1 MLPVLGL
8 FHALAC
14 PDKQCSR
21 NPCLYSHRNQEDLPQ
36 PVALE
41 VPVSLEVPVVQAQ
54 PPKRQIAQSTS
65 PAPAREPPR
74 KLQRTGKNKKPVA
87 RATISQTSVGSC
99 AAAAV
104 CFVSSS

>member
-21 NPCLYSHRNQEDLPQ
+21 DPCLYSHRDQEDLPQ
-36 PVALE
+36 PVSLQI
-41 VPVSLEVPVVQAQ
+41 PVSLEVPAVQAQ

-74 KLQRTGKNKKPVA
+74 KLQRTGTTKRQVA
-87 RATISQTSVGSC
+87 RTTISQTSVGSC
-99 AAAAV
+99 AAAV
-104 CFVSSS
+104 FFVSFS